1 MESKYQTN
9 LTEIYASHQEAKYEI
24 FNDWCQQNGVIMPKL
39 DYPATFDGG
48 LLGVRASADIKH
60 REAFLYVPFKMLIT
74 LEYARKHSAL
84 GEVIRENP
92 QLFHADKHDDW
103 EQLTLALAML
113 YEYQQGT
120 SSFWFPYLNLLPL
133 DIEFFC
139 NWLPEDLKATDD
151 PDLEFEAFAY
161 RRDIEKEWQDMKSV
175 LMTYPEYFSHELLD
189 RQLFM
194 RIFAQV
200 CSRCFGWG
208 LPTTAMIPMADNCN
222 HSHGT
227 CVNETINK
235 DFQSDYLPLKPNF
248 GNVPRK
254 YFTRE
259 KFMNDY
265 SAAFTSEQV
274 EASTVNITGGRFSR
288 DNFNHNIE
296 KYSIETLRRE
306 IEEQVPLWK
315 MTFKY
320 DDFDEDNDTSEEEES
335 EEEVEGVELIKDI
348 EATKE
353 SGRLTQLINPRKG
366 FKFFIEQEEKLLES
380 IAKK

>member
-1 MESKYQTN
+1 
-9 LTEIYASHQEAKYEI
+9 
-24 FNDWCQQNGVIMPKL
+24 
-39 DYPATFDGG
+39 
-48 LLGVRASADIKH
+48 
-60 REAFLYVPFKMLIT
+60 
-74 LEYARKHSAL
+74 
-84 GEVIRENP
+84 
-92 QLFHADKHDDW
+92 
-103 EQLTLALAML
+103 
-113 YEYQQGT
+113 
-120 SSFWFPYLNLLPL
+120 
-133 DIEFFC
+133 
-139 NWLPEDLKATDD
+139 
-151 PDLEFEAFAY
+151 
-161 RRDIEKEWQDMKSV
+161 
-175 LMTYPEYFSHELLD
+175 
-189 RQLFM
+189 
-194 RIFAQV
+194 
-200 CSRCFGWG
+200 
-208 LPTTAMIPMADNCN
+208 
-222 HSHGT
+222 
-227 CVNETINK
+227 
-235 DFQSDYLPLKPNF
+235 
-248 GNVPRK
+248 
-254 YFTRE
+254 
-259 KFMNDY
+259 MNDY